1 MWLTFYMHP
10 LMLRNLSRRCESDK
24 CGTFQAKN
32 ALRRK
37 KKIESLRD
45 GKETALEN
53 IRHMLRIIQQVE
65 SDKMVRINVVTPVLW
80 SSLPKYVQ
88 SSYSGASFRKVL
100 KTQYRVKN

>member
-1 MWLTFYMHP
+1 MWYDVIGNQSECSLHLLT
-10 LMLRNLSRRCESDK
+10 LMLQDLSRPCESGK
-24 CGTFQAKN
+24 CFTFQAKN

-65 SDKMVRINVVTPVLW
+65 GDKMVRID
-80 SSLPKYVQ
+80 
-88 SSYSGASFRKVL
+88 
-100 KTQYRVKN
+100 

>member
-1 MWLTFYMHP
+1 MQLLLSQP
-10 LMLRNLSRRCESDK
+10 LGICDITSLASNQNVAYILHASIGVTRLISRRCESDK

-65 SDKMVRINVVTPVLW
+65 SDKMVRINVVTPL
-80 SSLPKYVQ
+80 
-88 SSYSGASFRKVL
+88 R
-100 KTQYRVKN
+100 